1 MRPLISLEIRKATR
15 LLVQISA
22 ETPAV
27 LTVCVFSL
35 SFSRQRLAQYLNL
48 RRYLFLPNRFQFVIH

>member
-1 MRPLISLEIRKATR
+1 MGPLISLEIRKATR

-27 LTVCVFSL
+27 LTVYMFSL
-35 SFSRQRLAQYLNL
+35 SFSRQRLA
-48 RRYLFLPNRFQFVIH
+48 